1 MADKKKVNEEDL
13 AWVLGN
19 FQEEA
24 PALQTQQQQ
33 QQQSTS
39 YEDASN
45 AAGLTARAAGL
56 VARAGAEGI
65 AGTIGMFTDPIY
77 AAANLALPD
86 QYKLPYPYEQ
96 VVSNYLTQL
105 GAPTPEPGIE
115 SGASNIVKAL
125 AGTAGMTGTA
135 KRIAT
140 AIEESAR
147 AAGQLVPTSA
157 RALQGLAAN
166 PSEQYGGAAGAAV
179 GTELAKAMGM
189 EAGGQLGTSLVG
201 SILGA
206 KMGAPSVPAKL
217 PADVVQTEKMFGDML
232 PVTTSD
238 IFPPTTPSGRSARN
252 IAERTLFG
260 IGGKESERQKNR
272 VAIVR
277 DYVADLGATN
287 LSQLSDNVMSD
298 LLSTRAAT
306 TKRWNRL
313 KSGIINRLSVA
324 DQPVPP
330 VVREVEDPRLAPF
343 AGLGIRTTR
352 TVTTPQPN
360 APRKVNTA
368 RTTDAVNRQ
377 IDAIRRANPNP
388 DPETSAVL
396 NRLESWRDNIQN
408 KSLAELDEQRMLI
421 GSQFSAPGIG
431 TPISIPQ
438 QILNGIYDPIKKDMG
453 SFIRQFGRRQDY
465 NRWTKATE
473 VLKEDIGELE
483 VNALKAALNKGEQ
496 TPELINNLMLSK
508 KPSDNALLAR
518 NLSNQGRQNAFKS
531 LIAKAYEDSIPKAS
545 GVADQA
551 EIPPKVADP
560 SVFAS
565 NVEDLMPQ
573 IKAFAT
579 ETEYKNIQNIVNAM
593 NRTKIAG
600 EMAKRT
606 GSAVFLPQIAVG
618 LSSALSGLAAGIS
631 GGLVQGITATAATAG
646 LIGLSSKAY
655 ESKAFRDAL
664 VKFNASK
671 PGSPAE
677 QYAAQR
683 LLNIM
688 QANQAS
694 QPEQQQA
701 IQ

>member
-24 PALQTQQQQ
+24 PALQTQQQPASQ
-33 QQQSTS
+33 DTTAST
-39 YEDASN
+39 ASGI
-45 AAGLTARAAGL
+45 ARGLGLTARAGL
-56 VARAGAEGI
+56 EGAAGA
-65 AGTIGMFTDPIY
+65 AGTFVDPITLIINQFVPEEY
-77 AAANLALPD
+77 KGLAMESAMSNLLTQAGVP
-86 QYKLPYPYEQ
+86 QPAPGGETA
-96 VVSNYLTQL
+96 VSNV
-105 GAPTPEPGIE
+105 A
-115 SGASNIVKAL
+115 KAL
-125 AGTAGMTGTA
+125 GGTAGMLGTA
-135 KRIAT
+135 KRVGT
-140 AIEESAR
+140 AIEQAAPIAAR
-147 AAGQLVPTSA
+147 S
-157 RALQGLAAN
+157 LQALAAN

-189 EAGGQLGTSLVG
+189 ETGGQLGTSLVG

-330 VVREVEDPRLAPF
+330 IVREVEDPRLTPF

-453 SFIRQFGRRQDY
+453 SFIRQFGKRQDY

-473 VLKEDIGELE
+473 ALKEDIGELE

-531 LIAKAYEDSIPKAS
+531 LIAKAYDNAIPKAS

-606 GSAVFLPQIAVG
+606 GSAVYLPQVAVG
-618 LSSALSGLAAGIS
+618 LSSVLGGVAAS
-631 GGLVQGITATAATAG
+631 MFGGVLPAVAGTAATAG
-646 LIGLSSKAY
+646 LLGLSSKAY

-664 VKFNASK
+664 VKLNASK

-688 QANQAS
+688 QANQAA